1 MMSHQDLLA
10 YWPRQE
16 DVVACVK
23 TDAEAASEAV
33 SLAVH
38 QPLQFERRVI
48 GGQSDTLLP
57 CDERELLKLFLEPN
71 LSEGRVIFP
80 IVGSSGTGKSHVV
93 RWMDAQLRR
102 MDDHATRVV
111 IRIPKGTS
119 LKGVLGILLRDL
131 PGSEYDQYRQE
142 LTRAQEALDPNEAAG
157 LLCEM
162 LAHTISEIGVA
173 ARARLLENPGD
184 KGAQERDAYCQ
195 TTMLPALLRNQLL
208 RDQHFIRSRTGGDG
222 VITRLVEQLTEGRPA
237 GTDDDRQHLFRP
249 QDLEF
254 DQIER
259 DGLGLAEKRAVGQ
272 LDREDR
278 RQIAAGIL
286 NTALDDAKQR
296 LLRLDPTISD
306 LFDAVRQQFLAQKK
320 ELVLLVEDFAAVSG
334 MQKQLLQVIIKEA
347 FRDGRQ
353 VLCTMRTVI
362 AYTTGYMDTATVL
375 TRANVEYRI
384 PDEPRT
390 DEELFSRIERLVG
403 AYLNAARQG
412 QTALEQAYHTHRQQA
427 DGSGV
432 WIPKFVAN
440 VEQEARA
447 TLEDFGTSVDQYELF
462 PFNRDAI
469 RELSRE
475 GSVRAGQPVY
485 NPRFVI
491 QNVINRVLSHRDL
504 FEAGQFPPASFGGR
518 GQTLPSR
525 VVEEVKVR
533 VPVREMDRYLRFLT
547 YWGGVPTTV
556 TDIVAIEPRVFLAFG
571 LDKALF
577 NSLAEKVPSPT
588 HATKTESKSQKPE
601 PAPIE
606 HRSDRDPQ
614 ELKWEAALEKWRAG
628 ETLPQAEANQLRK
641 WIADALKAFIDWDWD
656 LHRPLKDVGINNFF
670 ADIYIPRAQGNQ
682 GRTAD
687 EEKTMLSVC
696 LDADLLDAGTSA
708 SVQSALMAII
718 RFQGIHQTS
727 WDYEEADADLPRYVA
742 FLESIA
748 DRARTFVLRRYF
760 KAAWEPIPAL
770 VQGLLIGARALGVEA
785 ATKDRSP
792 SSLIQSLFTVPEAT
806 LAAQPT
812 TTVPDADSTRWDEFT
827 DAVRRC
833 RRIGDKEARDQ
844 SSWQGHLLNLIGAR
858 QGQADIVHAI
868 DALRLK
874 AVVEETIINW
884 EFGATLPNPAGVIEF
899 SSFRTMYSE
908 LKRLS
913 SAIPKAQQRLVS
925 WRSEM
930 LAWLGESFDKETFVR
945 ELKETIEAA
954 RAAGVAGG
962 LDANGLIRLLEEF
975 RTAKVKTALDD
986 VEKLEGSTSRG
997 LVLTVL
1003 GRGHEPVA
1011 RFCEA
1016 FQQRITSFVGAVEDN
1031 LASEAI
1037 RYGEDPVAEALA
1049 SLKAELQDLSTVLE
1063 GVESL

>member
-1 MMSHQDLLA
+1 MIPHPDLLA
-10 YWPRQE
+10 YWPSQE
-16 DVVACVK
+16 DVAACVK

-48 GGQSDTLLP
+48 GGQADTLLP

-80 IVGSSGTGKSHVV
+80 IVGNSGTGKSHVV
-93 RWMDAQLRR
+93 RWIDAQLRR
-102 MDDHATRVV
+102 MHDHADRVV

-142 LTRAQEALDPNEAAG
+142 LVRAQEALDPKEAAG

-162 LAHTISEIGVA
+162 LAHTVSEIGAA
-173 ARARLLENPGD
+173 ARGRLLEDPGD
-184 KGAQERDAYCQ
+184 KNAQERDAYCQ
-195 TTMLPALLRNQLL
+195 ASMLPALLRNQLL

-237 GTDDDRQHLFRP
+237 GSDDDRQHLFQP
-249 QDLEF
+249 ADLEF
-254 DQIER
+254 DQIDR
-259 DGLGLAEKRAVGQ
+259 DGLGSAEKRAVGR
-272 LDREDR
+272 LDREDSR
-278 RQIAAGIL
+278 KIAVGIL

-306 LFDAVRQQFLAQKK
+306 LFDAVRQQLLEQNK

-362 AYTTGYMDTATVL
+362 AYTSGYMDTATVL
-375 TRANVEYRI
+375 TRANVEFRI

-412 QTALEQAYHTHRQQA
+412 QKALEQAYE
-427 DGSGV
+427 DNKENSNGSGHWV
-432 WIPKFVAN
+432 PKFEAN
-440 VEQEARA
+440 VEAEARA
-447 TLEDFGTSVDQYELF
+447 TLEEFGKSVDQYELF

-491 QNVINRVLSHRDL
+491 QNVINRVLRDRDL

-518 GQTLPSR
+518 GQSLPSR

-533 VPVREMDRYLRFLT
+533 VLAREMDRYLRFLT
-547 YWGGVPTTV
+547 YWGGVPTEV
-556 TDIVAIEPRVFLAFG
+556 TEIANIEPRVFKAFG
-571 LDKALF
+571 LDKTLF
-577 NSLAEKVPSPT
+577 TSISRKGNSLTHTPRPDSQSLKPDPT
-588 HATKTESKSQKPE
+588 PTEP
-601 PAPIE
+601 
-606 HRSDRDPQ
+606 RSLRDPQ
-614 ELKWEAALEKWRAG
+614 EVKWETALERWRGG
-628 ETLPQAEANQLRK
+628 ETLPQAEANQIRK
-641 WIADALKAFIDWDWD
+641 LIADALKAFIDWDWD
-656 LHRPLKDVGINNFF
+656 LHRPLKDLGVNSFF
-670 ADIYIPRAQGNQ
+670 PDIYIPRAQGNQ

-687 EEKTMLSVC
+687 DEKTMLAVC
-696 LDADLLDAGTSA
+696 LEADLQDAGKSA
-708 SVQSALMAII
+708 GVQSALMAMI
-718 RFQGIHQTS
+718 RFQAIHQSS
-727 WDYEEADADLPRYVA
+727 WNYEEADSDLPRYFA
-742 FLESIA
+742 FMESIA
-748 DRARTFVLRRYF
+748 DRARTFALRRYF
-760 KAAWEPIPAL
+760 KAAWGPIPAL
-770 VQGLLIGARALGVEA
+770 VQGLLIGAKVLGIEA

-792 SSLIQSLFTVPEAT
+792 AALIQSLFSVPDAPVS
-806 LAAQPT
+806 AQPT
-812 TTVPDADSTRWDEFT
+812 IAFDDTEGARWDGFT
-827 DAVRRC
+827 DTLRRC
-833 RRIGDKEARDQ
+833 RRIGDKEAREQ
-844 SSWQGHLLNLIGAR
+844 LSWQGHLLNLIGAR
-858 QGQADIVHAI
+858 QGQADTVHAI
-868 DALRLK
+868 DIWRLK
-874 AVVEETIINW
+874 PALEETTTNW
-884 EFGATLPNPAGVIEF
+884 EFGATLPNPAGVPEF
-899 SSFRTMYSE
+899 ASFRITYSE
-908 LKRLS
+908 LKKLS
-913 SAIPKAQQRLVS
+913 SAIPKAQQRLVN

-930 LAWLGESFDKETFVR
+930 IAWLGDGFDKETVVR

-962 LDANGLIRLLEEF
+962 LDANGLLRQLEEF
-975 RTAKVKTALDD
+975 RTARVKTALDD
-986 VEKLEGSTSRG
+986 AEKLEGDTSRG
-997 LVLTVL
+997 MTLTVL

-1011 RFCEA
+1011 RFCEEFQKRIIA
-1016 FQQRITSFVGAVEDN
+1016 FVNAVEDN
-1031 LASEAI
+1031 LASEALH
-1037 RYGEDPVAEALA
+1037 YGEDPVAEALA
-1049 SLKAELQDLSTVLE
+1049 LLKEELQKISTVLE
-1063 GVESL
+1063 EVSSL

>member
-1 MMSHQDLLA
+1 MISHLDLLA
-10 YWPRQE
+10 YWPSQE
-16 DVVACVK
+16 DVAACVK

-48 GGQSDTLLP
+48 GGQADTLLP

-80 IVGSSGTGKSHVV
+80 IVGNSGTGKSHIV
-93 RWMDAQLRR
+93 RWIDAQLRR
-102 MDDHATRVV
+102 MHDHADRVV

-142 LTRAQEALDPNEAAG
+142 LVRAQEALDPKEAAG

-162 LAHTISEIGVA
+162 LAHTVSEIGTA
-173 ARARLLENPGD
+173 ARARLLEDPGD
-184 KGAQERDAYCQ
+184 KTAQERDAYCQ
-195 TTMLPALLRNQLL
+195 ANMLPALLRNQLL

-237 GTDDDRQHLFRP
+237 GSDDDRQHLFQP
-249 QDLEF
+249 EDLEF
-254 DQIER
+254 DQIDR

-278 RQIAAGIL
+278 RKIAAGIL

-306 LFDAVRQQFLAQKK
+306 LFDAVRQQLLEQNK

-353 VLCTMRTVI
+353 ILCTMRTVI
-362 AYTTGYMDTATVL
+362 AYTSGYMDTATVL
-375 TRANVEYRI
+375 TRANVEFRI

-390 DEELFSRIERLVG
+390 EEELFSRIERLVG

-412 QTALEQAYHTHRQQA
+412 QKALEQAYE
-427 DGSGV
+427 DNKENSNGSGHWV
-432 WIPKFVAN
+432 PKFEAN
-440 VEQEARA
+440 VETEARS
-447 TLEDFGTSVDQYELF
+447 TLEEFGKSVDKYELF

-491 QNVINRVLSHRDL
+491 QNVINRVLRDRDL

-518 GQTLPSR
+518 GQSLPSR

-533 VPVREMDRYLRFLT
+533 VPAREMDRYLRFLT
-547 YWGGVPTTV
+547 YWGGVPTEV
-556 TDIVAIEPRVFLAFG
+556 TEIVDIEPRVFQAFG
-571 LDKALF
+571 LDKTLF
-577 NSLAEKVPSPT
+577 TSIARKSNSPT
-588 HATKTESKSQKPE
+588 HTPRPNSQSQKTDPTPTE
-601 PAPIE
+601 PL
-606 HRSDRDPQ
+606 SLRDSQ
-614 ELKWEAALEKWRAG
+614 EIKWEAALERWRGG
-628 ETLPQAEANQLRK
+628 ETLPQAEANQIRK
-641 WIADALKAFIDWDWD
+641 LIADALRAFIDWDWD
-656 LHRPLKDVGINNFF
+656 LHRPLKDLGVNSFF
-670 ADIYIPRAQGNQ
+670 PDIYIPRAQGNQ

-687 EEKTMLSVC
+687 DEKTMLAVC
-696 LDADLLDAGTSA
+696 LEADLQDAVKSA
-708 SVQSALMAII
+708 GVQSALMAMI
-718 RFQGIHQTS
+718 RFQAIHQSS
-727 WDYEEADADLPRYVA
+727 WDYEEADTDLPRYFA
-742 FLESIA
+742 FMESIA
-748 DRARTFVLRRYF
+748 DRARTFALRRYF
-760 KAAWEPIPAL
+760 KAAWEPIPSL
-770 VQGLLIGARALGVEA
+770 VQGLLIGAKVLGIEA

-792 SSLIQSLFTVPEAT
+792 AALIQSLFSVPDVPVS
-806 LAAQPT
+806 AQPIIASD
-812 TTVPDADSTRWDEFT
+812 DAEGARWDEFT
-827 DAVRRC
+827 DTLRRC
-833 RRIGDKEARDQ
+833 RRVGDKETREQ
-844 SSWQGHLLNLIGAR
+844 LSWQGHLLNLIGAR
-858 QGQADIVHAI
+858 QGQADTVHAI
-868 DALRLK
+868 DIWRLK
-874 AVVEETIINW
+874 PALEETTSNW
-884 EFGATLPNPAGVIEF
+884 EFGTTLPNPAGVPEF
-899 SSFRTMYSE
+899 ASFRTTYSE

-913 SAIPKAQQRLVS
+913 SAIPKAQQRLVN

-930 LAWLGESFDKETFVR
+930 IAWLGDGFDKETVVR

-954 RAAGVAGG
+954 RAAGVASG
-962 LDANGLIRLLEEF
+962 LDANGLLRQLEEF
-975 RTAKVKTALDD
+975 RTARVKTALDD
-986 VEKLEGSTSRG
+986 AEKLEGDTSRG
-997 LVLTVL
+997 MTLTVL

-1011 RFCEA
+1011 RLSEEFRKRFIA
-1016 FQQRITSFVGAVEDN
+1016 FVKAVEDN
-1031 LASEAI
+1031 LASEALH
-1037 RYGEDPVAEALA
+1037 YGEDPVAEALA
-1049 SLKAELQDLSTVLE
+1049 LLKEELQKISIALE
-1063 GVESL
+1063 EVSSL